1 MNIKWYLGE
10 MEVISLDQR
19 VVREWVGVSPLTV
32 ELLARQLSDS
42 IGTEGGTVVLA
53 LLTLVLG
60 FGHDCF

>member
-1 MNIKWYLGE
+1 